1 MTFISRMN
9 RRRRWWLTLVAGAVI
24 VVLAA
29 WILRS
34 RFHLVWNTDPTWARI
49 QTNQVL
55 RVGLD
60 ATYPPFETTD
70 AQGQY
75 QGYDIDLANALAARW
90 GVKVQFV
97 QIHFDGFYD
106 ALKTNKCDLII
117 SALPYD
123 RMMTRDVLYSTSY
136 FALGQV
142 LLVMSQTTDI
152 KTWRDL
158 AGHQV
163 AVELGSEAHQLLRQL
178 ARDGGQEVVINA
190 QREPQGALDALL
202 SGQAQALVV
211 DRIAALG
218 YLRQQPDL
226 RLVAE
231 PREEAPLVIAA
242 SLLSTE
248 ILKQVNLALN
258 EWRGN
263 GLLKQL
269 EERWF

>member
-1 MTFISRMN
+1 MKLIGRLIP
-9 RRRRWWLTLVAGAVI
+9 RRRWWLVLVVGAVLA
-24 VVLAA
+24 LAA
-29 WILRS
+29 WLLRS
-34 RFHLVWNTDPTWARI
+34 QFHLGETTDPTWARI
-49 QTNQVL
+49 QTNQLL

-75 QGYDIDLANALAARW
+75 QGYDIDLANELAARW

-106 ALKTNKCDLII
+106 ALKSNKCDLIL

-123 RMMTRDVLYSTSY
+123 RMMTRDVLYSSSY
-136 FALGQV
+136 FNLGQV

-163 AVELGSEAHQLLRQL
+163 AVELGSEAHQLVRQL
-178 ARDGGQEVVINA
+178 ARDSGQVVDIIA

-202 SGQAQALVV
+202 AGQAQALVV

-218 YLRQQPDL
+218 YLRQYPDL
-226 RLVAE
+226 RLIAE
-231 PREEAPLVIAA
+231 PQDEAPLVIAA
-242 SLLSTE
+242 SLRSTE
-248 ILKQVNLALN
+248 TLKQVNLALDD
-258 EWRGN
+258 WRRS
-263 GLLKQL
+263 GLLQQL

>member
-9 RRRRWWLTLVAGAVI
+9 RRQCWWLILAVGAVLVI
-24 VVLAA
+24 LAVG
-29 WILRS
+29 LLKS
-34 RFHLVWNTDPTWARI
+34 QFHLGVNTDPTWARI

-60 ATYPPFETTD
+60 ATYPPFEATD

-75 QGYDIDLANALAARW
+75 QGYDIELANALAARW
-90 GVKVQFV
+90 GVKLQFV

-123 RMMTRDVLYSTSY
+123 RMMTRDVLYSSSY
-136 FALGQV
+136 FNLGQV
-142 LLVMSQTTDI
+142 LLVMSGTMDI

-158 AGHQV
+158 SGHQV
-163 AVELGSEAHQLLRQL
+163 AVELGSEAHQLVRQL
-178 ARDGGQEVVINA
+178 ARDSGQAVEINA
-190 QREPQGALDALL
+190 QREPQGALNALL

-218 YLRQQPDL
+218 YLRQYPDL

-231 PREEAPLVIAA
+231 PRDEAPLVIAA
-242 SLLSTE
+242 SLVSTE
-248 ILKQVNLALN
+248 TLKQVNSALS

>member
-1 MTFISRMN
+1 MKPISKIN
-9 RRRRWWLTLVAGAVI
+9 PGRRRWLLLVGTVL

-34 RFHLVWNTDPTWARI
+34 QFHLGVNTDLTWDRI
-49 QTNQVL
+49 QTNQLL

-75 QGYDIDLANALAARW
+75 QGYDIDLANELAARW
-90 GVKVQFV
+90 GVKVQFI

-106 ALKTNKCDLII
+106 ALKSNKCDLII

-136 FALGQV
+136 FNLGQV
-142 LLVMSQTTDI
+142 LLVMSQTIDI

-158 AGHQV
+158 ASHQV
-163 AVELGSEAHQLLRQL
+163 AVELGSEAHQLVRQL
-178 ARDGGQEVVINA
+178 ARDSGQVVEIIA

-202 SGQAQALVV
+202 TGQAQVLVV

-218 YLRQQPDL
+218 YLRQYPDL

-231 PREEAPLVIAA
+231 PQDEAPLVIAA
-242 SLLSTE
+242 SLRSTE
-248 ILKQVNLALN
+248 TLKQVNLALDD
-258 EWRGN
+258 WRRS
-263 GLLKQL
+263 GLLQQL

>member
-1 MTFISRMN
+1 MKLISRLN
-9 RRRRWWLTLVAGAVI
+9 RKRHWWLALVLAAVL
-24 VVLAA
+24 VVLA
-29 WILRS
+29 IRLLVS
-34 RFHLVWNTDPTWARI
+34 QLHLGGNTDPTWARI

-55 RVGLD
+55 RVALD

-75 QGYDIDLANALAARW
+75 QGYDIDLANELAARW
-90 GVKVQFV
+90 GVKVQFI

-106 ALKTNKCDLII
+106 ALKSNKCDLII

-123 RMMTRDVLYSTSY
+123 RMMTRDVLYSSSY
-136 FALGQV
+136 FNLGQV
-142 LLVMSQTTDI
+142 MLVMSQTTDI

-158 AGHQV
+158 AGRQV
-163 AVELGSEAHQLLRQL
+163 AVELGSEAHQLVRQL
-178 ARDGGQEVVINA
+178 ARDYGQVIDINA
-190 QREPQGALDALL
+190 QREPQGALDTLL
-202 SGQAQALVV
+202 LGQAQALVV

-218 YLRQQPDL
+218 YLRQYPGL

-231 PREEAPLVIAA
+231 PQDEAPLVIAA

-248 ILKQVNLALN
+248 TLAQVNLALS